1 MKFETDTL
9 NDPLL
14 MSDFVLFL
22 TGGRSFGCPSNAGAA
37 GTFFDAVPRRL
48 IINNHN
54 ISTDTYTLLL
64 QFPNQPL
71 WTNVYVQNRAQA
83 TVPLLWSR
91 VQVVK

>member
-1 MKFETDTL
+1 
-9 NDPLL
+9 
-14 MSDFVLFL
+14 MSNFPNFA
-22 TGGRSFGCPSNAGAA
+22 GGISFGCPVNAGAA

-48 IINNHN
+48 IINNGN
-54 ISTDTYTLLL
+54 MSTETYTLLL

-71 WTNVYVQNRAQA
+71 WTNVYIQNRAKA